1 MARTSSTDPMTTAGI
16 TPKTATPDPQSV
28 AVPA

>member
-1 MARTSSTDPMTTAGI
+1 MAANSSDVPMTTAGSG
-16 TPKTATPDPQSV
+16 PKTAVPDPQSV